1 MSPLNTNINVNT
13 SVSQSLGAQ
22 EKSWELKYKI
32 LFGSKAPKLSIL
44 LHTDNKTGRS
54 QDVLYQ
60 DKLKLNE
67 VKLN

>member
-44 LHTDNKTGRS
+44 DTQTIK
-54 QDVLYQ
+54 QA
-60 DKLKLNE
+60 E
-67 VKLN
+67 VKMFSTKIN